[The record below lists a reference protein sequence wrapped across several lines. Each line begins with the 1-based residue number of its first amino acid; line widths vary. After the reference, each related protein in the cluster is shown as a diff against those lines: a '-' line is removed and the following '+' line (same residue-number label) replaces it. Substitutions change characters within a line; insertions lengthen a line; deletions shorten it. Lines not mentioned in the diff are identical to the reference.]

1 MHGES
6 QIYALNLANDS
17 VKAITSGMYD
27 YEGVALFGDKLIAK
41 RHSMSMGDEIYAVAL
56 DGLATQ
62 LTQENKLIYDQL
74 EMGKVEGRWMKILT
88 ASKC

>member
-1 MHGES
+1 
-6 QIYALNLANDS
+6 
-17 VKAITSGMYD
+17 MYD

-41 RHSMSMGDEIYAVAL
+41 RHSMSMCVDEIYAVAL

-74 EMGKVEGRWMKILT
+74 EMGKVEGRWMEDY
-88 ASKC
+88 